1 MTKKD
6 FTRQFVLGFIAE
18 NLYKGSCGGWI
29 YSLTLL
35 WSERGIC
42 TCKSETS
49 HSVILQRIRHV
60 EIKDK
65 IILLIQSG
73 SVQQIYYIFCT
84 CPKYRV
90 LLEGKIQLG
99 LSKLEQI
106 LIWDLEGYGAG
117 SRLRHQWKF
126 CVWKSSNYT
135 DTEMHPGVTSEWLW
149 NQEKMVSA
157 EKVFAWFL
165 KMTLKLFVTQTVT
178 ILARDSKF

>member
-1 MTKKD
+1 MFQNTDRFSVNLKAFLRPWTECSLKKKMTKKN
-6 FTRQFVLGFIAE
+6 FTRQFLLVSIAE
-18 NLYKGSCGGWI
+18 SLYKGSCRGWI

-42 TCKSETS
+42 ACNSETS

-90 LLEGKIQLG
+90 LLERKIQLG

-117 SRLRHQWKF
+117 SHLRHQWKF
-126 CVWKSSNYT
+126 CVWKSSDYT
-135 DTEMHPGVTSEWLW
+135 DTEMHPGVTSEWL
-149 NQEKMVSA
+149 
-157 EKVFAWFL
+157 
-165 KMTLKLFVTQTVT
+165 
-178 ILARDSKF
+178 